1 MKHLGALLL
10 LLLLVGAASAVP
22 TTGAATGITSNGFN
36 TTVTGITGT
45 EVWVEWGDYSGYEN
59 WKSAVT
65 YTTNASE
72 TIQVIGAPI
81 YGGET
86 IYFQA
91 CDSSGCGNEETVTIS
106 TVTIMPTMTLSK
118 MVKNIT
124 QSRWDPTVI
133 GASMLQGYTT
143 VTSATV
149 LFGLA
154 FMFLMIGVWMRT
166 RSVRLIAVLG
176 VIISPFIMYGSQGLY
191 LGMPLIGQGIAQG
204 LLAAGLAGVL
214 LSFIRK

>member
-1 MKHLGALLL
+1 MKRIAVLVLLL
-10 LLLLVGAASAVP
+10 MLIGIVSAVP
-22 TTGAATGITSNGFN
+22 TTGSASGTTSNGFN
-36 TTVTGITGT
+36 TTLSGITGS
-45 EVWVEWGDYSGYEN
+45 EVWVEWGDYPGREN

-65 YTTNASE
+65 YTSNASE

-86 IYFQA
+86 IYFQG
-91 CDSSGCGNEETVTIS
+91 CDSTGCGNEESVTIS

-118 MVKNIT
+118 LVKNIT

-133 GASMLQGYTT
+133 GTSLVQGYTT
-143 VTSATV
+143 VTSSTV
-149 LFGLA
+149 LFGIA
-154 FMFLMIGVWMRT
+154 FLFLMIGVWMRT
-166 RSVRLIAVLG
+166 KSVRLIAVIG
-176 VIISPFIMYGSQGLY
+176 IIISPFIMYGSQGLY
-191 LGMPLIGQGIAQG
+191 LGVPLIGQGIAQG